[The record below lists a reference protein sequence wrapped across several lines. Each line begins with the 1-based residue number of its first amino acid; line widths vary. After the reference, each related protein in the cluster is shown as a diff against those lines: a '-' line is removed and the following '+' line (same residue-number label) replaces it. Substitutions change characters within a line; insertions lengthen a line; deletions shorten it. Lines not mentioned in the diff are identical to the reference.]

1 MSIDRPLAFLLAG
14 VVAAT
19 ALGAL
24 SSEAAA
30 QRASC
35 ARLEAQLARAEA
47 AGARGQSRKFDK
59 WNRAVGKQRQA
70 LKRARSQ
77 ARRGRC
83 TGSLFGQP
91 QAGCNALMVKID
103 RMEANLAKLERGRD
117 RHASGGG
124 GRKTARI
131 RAKMR
136 RIGCGRAA
144 TREARAGDDGRLRV
158 SSSEPRRRGLL
169 GLLFGGQRN
178 ERSSARV
185 RAVRLEDERSGRWQ
199 AGTDRVTDRW
209 TFEDENADGESFGQ
223 RRYLPGFYGNY
234 RTLCVR
240 TCDGYYFPI
249 SFRTTQEKFARDQAV
264 CAAMCPSADV
274 RLYVHRNPGEESEDM
289 ISVDGEPYTELPTA
303 FAYRDSF
310 KPECTCGQ
318 ITSTL
323 KKIPVHG
330 DGTGLREITLSG
342 ESFQGPDESIFRE
355 SLPAVKTARVP
366 DPKLPQDTDP
376 DTIFNLE
383 GGFTD
388 VLAQRAEELKA
399 GKADEAEAAP
409 VKRVRQVG
417 TSFFADQ

>member
-1 MSIDRPLAFLLAG
+1 MAFLLAG
-14 VVAAT
+14 VVAAAT
-19 ALGAL
+19 LGVP

-30 QRASC
+30 QRANC

-47 AGARGQSRKFDK
+47 SGARGHSRKFDK

-117 RHASGGG
+117 RHAGGG
-124 GRKTARI
+124 GNGSKTARI

-136 RIGCGRAA
+136 RVGCGRTT
-144 TREARAGDDGRLRV
+144 TRQANAREDGRLRV
-158 SSSEPRRRGLL
+158 SSSEKPKRRGLL
-169 GLLFGGQRN
+169 GLLFGGERH

-185 RAVRLEDERSGRWQ
+185 REVRLEDERGGGWR
-199 AGTDRVTDRW
+199 AGTERVNDRW
-209 TFEDENADGESFGQ
+209 TFEDENSDGEAFGR

-289 ISVDGEPYTELPTA
+289 VSVDGEPYTELETA

-342 ESFQGPDESIFRE
+342 ESFQGPDESIFRD

-366 DPKLPQDTDP
+366 DPKLPFDADP
-376 DTIFNLE
+376 DTILNLE

-388 VLAQRAEELKA
+388 VLAKRAEELKT
-399 GKADEAEAAP
+399 GKTEETADAAP

-417 TSFFADQ
+417 TSFYADQ